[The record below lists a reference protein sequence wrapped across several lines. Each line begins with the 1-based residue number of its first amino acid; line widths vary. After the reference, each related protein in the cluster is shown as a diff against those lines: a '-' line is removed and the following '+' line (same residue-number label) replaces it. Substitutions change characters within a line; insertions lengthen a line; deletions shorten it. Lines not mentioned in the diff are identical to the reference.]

1 MAGQSGVAMVEA
13 IRVALGEILESDARA
28 VLLGTDIGA
37 YGGPFRATAGLF
49 ERFGAERVIDTP
61 PNPAAILGFSRGL
74 KIAGHLPI
82 CELPPELAL
91 RAAGVLIDGIGR
103 YHERTG
109 ELGGP
114 FVVRIPVGL
123 VDNGTLSDG
132 DSPESALGTTGGMR
146 VVTPSRPVDAWA
158 MLKAAAESSRE
169 PVVVLEPKALY
180 RAVGAALPAAGEM
193 SADAIIDT
201 LHRARR
207 VRAGGDLVLVT
218 WGAGVSVAFEAAQRM
233 TADGYE
239 VGVMDAR
246 VLNPLDVDTL
256 GEAVGAVGRAL
267 VVHDTGG
274 ALAGEVARRLT
285 ERCFLQLEAPIGL
298 VSHAGHEHAPDRED
312 WIRRVRESALAT
324 SSY

>member
-1 MAGQSGVAMVEA
+1 MVEA
-13 IRVALGEILESDARA
+13 IRQALDEILAALPKA

-49 ERFGAERVIDTP
+49 EKYSGERVIDTP

-103 YHERTG
+103 YFDRTG
-109 ELGGP
+109 EYGGP

-132 DSPESALGTTGGMR
+132 DSPEAALGTATGLR
-146 VVTPSRPVDAWA
+146 VVCPSRPVDAWA
-158 MLKAAAESSRE
+158 MLKAAAESAHE

-180 RAVGAALPAAGEM
+180 RAVGAPLVTSEVG
-193 SADAIIDT
+193 ADEVIDS

-207 VRAGGDLVLVT
+207 ARPGSDLTIVT
-218 WGAGVSVAFEAAQRM
+218 WGAGVPVSLEVAQRM

-239 VGVMDAR
+239 VGVMDMR
-246 VLNPLDVDTL
+246 VLNPMDLDTL
-256 GEAVGAVGRAL
+256 AAAVTATGRAM
-267 VVHDTGG
+267 VVHDAGG
-274 ALAGEVARRLT
+274 TVAGEVSRRLT
-285 ERCFLQLEAPIGL
+285 EACFLNLEAPISL
-298 VSHAGHEHAPDRED
+298 VSHAGAELAPNRED
-312 WIRRVRESALAT
+312 WTRRVRESALAT
-324 SSY
+324 LAF